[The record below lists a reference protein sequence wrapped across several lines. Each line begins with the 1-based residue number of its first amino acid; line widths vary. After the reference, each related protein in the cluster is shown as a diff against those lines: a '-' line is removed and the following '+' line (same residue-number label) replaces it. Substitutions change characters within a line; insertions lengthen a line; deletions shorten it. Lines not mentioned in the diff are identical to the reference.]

1 VNDATR
7 MRVSRSME
15 PPEVTVPAPATP
27 AAAPPR
33 AWPAVPRTATEALD
47 LGRLYRDH
55 AEDVSRWA
63 RRLLGPDGDAED
75 VVHEVFMVAQRR
87 LREFRGDARPGTWLY
102 AITVRVVQHQRR
114 KGRWWRLLRSRP
126 ALEPAEAPTTPLETL
141 ESRRAVELTYRLLD
155 GLPEAERSALIL
167 FEIEGLSGEAIA
179 ALTGEAVGT
188 IWVRLHRARARF
200 RKAYQAWRAAGGRQE
215 EGR

>member
-1 VNDATR
+1 
-7 MRVSRSME
+7 ME
-15 PPEVTVPAPATP
+15 PPDVTVAAPATP
-27 AAAPPR
+27 VAPAH
-33 AWPAVPRTATEALD
+33 AWPTPARVPAQVLD
-47 LGRLYRDH
+47 LGRLYREH
-55 AEDVSRWA
+55 AEAVSRWA

-87 LREFRGDARPGTWLY
+87 LREFRGDARPSTWLY
-102 AITVRVVQHQRR
+102 AITVRVVQHHRR

-126 ALEPAEAPTTPLETL
+126 LPEPAPEPSTPLETL

-200 RKAYQAWRAAGGRQE
+200 RKAYEAWRAAGGRE
-215 EGR
+215 EGER